1 MDLAEL
7 GQLVAQGES
16 DCLEFK
22 KTTGE
27 LKAGMQTLSAMLN
40 GSGGMVVFGVTAG
53 GKVVGQNITD
63 ATLQEVAREIK
74 KLEPAATIVQ
84 TLVPVTGSLRVLVLE
99 TGAVDGGPFVFD
111 GRAFK
116 RIGPTTSRMSQ
127 AEYQERL
134 LARTQATHRWENHVA
149 DGYSPA
155 DLDSDEI
162 DRMVRAALHCGRL
175 ATQPS
180 DPMDVL
186 DRLHLRVERRL
197 LRAAV
202 VLFGRKLMPD
212 YPQCALRLARFKGT
226 SKTEFLDHRQLRG
239 HAFQILD
246 EAVNWLSS
254 GAEARRKSWTGVWR
268 RGNRSRT
275 SRSRPEML
283 WCDSFPAATTLHCE
297 SAAT

>member
-27 LKAGMQTLSAMLN
+27 LKAGMHTLSAMLN

-127 AEYQERL
+127 AEYL
-134 LARTQATHRWENHVA
+134 
-149 DGYSPA
+149 
-155 DLDSDEI
+155 
-162 DRMVRAALHCGRL
+162 
-175 ATQPS
+175 
-180 DPMDVL
+180 
-186 DRLHLRVERRL
+186 
-197 LRAAV
+197 
-202 VLFGRKLMPD
+202 
-212 YPQCALRLARFKGT
+212 
-226 SKTEFLDHRQLRG
+226 
-239 HAFQILD
+239 
-246 EAVNWLSS
+246 
-254 GAEARRKSWTGVWR
+254 
-268 RGNRSRT
+268 
-275 SRSRPEML
+275 
-283 WCDSFPAATTLHCE
+283 
-297 SAAT
+297 